1 MLLSDPLKRNKL
13 LLWLA
18 VGWGVVALL
27 TLDIVSIACAVLL
40 LLCTLDGTARHLKP
54 RLYTISITVRSIV
67 AVISILSVIL
77 LFLMRGRFTGMLGIL
92 CDVML
97 MPYAITLVIITVS
110 LLTRKYQPWLF
121 TAFCACAGA
130 WYAINS
136 LNRIVYLVSSPTP
149 ADILRQLFY
158 ILSNALPIIIIA
170 ITLRSGCFFPP
181 EMRLRQLMSM
191 RAAGKLD
198 EVSYQEQRAEV
209 IENL

>member
-18 VGWGVVALL
+18 VGWSVVALL
-27 TLDIVSIACAVLL
+27 TLDILSIPSAVLL

-54 RLYTISITVRSIV
+54 RLYTISITVRSI
-67 AVISILSVIL
+67 ISVLSVLSVIL
-77 LFLMRGRFTGMLGIL
+77 VFLMLGRFTGMLETLIY
-92 CDVML
+92 VMF
-97 MPYAITLVIITVS
+97 MPYAITLVIITVF

-170 ITLRSGCFFPP
+170 ITLRTGCYFPP

>member
-1 MLLSDPLKRNKL
+1 MLFSDPLKRNKL
-13 LLWLA
+13 LFWLA

-27 TLDIVSIACAVLL
+27 TMDIASIASAVLL
-40 LLCTLDGTARHLKP
+40 LFCTLDGTARHLKP
-54 RLYTISITVRSIV
+54 RLYTISITVRSV
-67 AVISILSVIL
+67 AAVCGILSDIL
-77 LFLMRGRFTGMLGIL
+77 LFLMLGRFTGMLGIL
-92 CDVML
+92 NDVML
-97 MPYAITLVIITVS
+97 MLYAITLVIITVS

-130 WYAINS
+130 WYAIYI
-136 LNRIVYLVSSPTP
+136 LIRIVYLISSPTP

-170 ITLRSGCFFPP
+170 ITLRTGCFFPP
-181 EMRLRQLMSM
+181 EMRLQQLMSM
-191 RAAGKLD
+191 RTAGKLD

>member
-13 LLWLA
+13 LFWLA
-18 VGWGVVALL
+18 VSWGVVALL
-27 TLDIVSIACAVLL
+27 NLDIASIASAVLL

-54 RLYTISITVRSIV
+54 RLYTISITVRSV
-67 AVISILSVIL
+67 TAVCGILSVIL
-77 LFLMRGRFTGMLGIL
+77 LFLMRWRFTGMLEIL
-92 CDVML
+92 SYVML

-130 WYAINS
+130 WYAINI
-136 LNRIVYLVSSPTP
+136 LDQIVYLVSSPTLS
-149 ADILRQLFY
+149 DILRQLFY
-158 ILSNALPIIIIA
+158 ILSNALSIIIIA
-170 ITLRSGCFFPP
+170 ITLRTGCFFPP